1 MEFKVPLQKAT
12 LVRRYKRFL
21 SDMLLPNGTKV
32 VAHCANSGSMLGLT
46 EPGSEVWLSPNT
58 NPKAKLDWRWELVR
72 TNGHLVGINTS
83 HPNRI
88 VEAASEGDEI
98 AELRGY
104 ESIRREV
111 RYGLNSRIDLLL
123 EAPDKEP
130 CFVEVKNVTL
140 KRKDHAEFPDAVTK
154 RGEKHLR
161 ELACMRADGNRAL
174 MFYLVQR
181 GDCNSFR
188 LAADLDPA
196 YTKTFLEARDAGVE
210 AVCYVCDISL
220 TSIRI
225 IRQIP
230 IDC

>member
-72 TNGHLVGINTS
+72 IDGQLVGINTS
-83 HPNRI
+83 NPNRI
-88 VEAASEGDEI
+88 VEAAIEGDEI

-104 ESIRREV
+104 KNIRREV

-140 KRKDHAEFPDAVTK
+140 KRKDHAEFPDAETK

-188 LAADLDPA
+188 LAADIDPA
-196 YTKTFLEARDAGVE
+196 YKKAFFEARDAGVE
-210 AVCYVCDISL
+210 AVCYACAICPA
-220 TSIRI
+220 SIRI
-225 IRQIP
+225 VRQIP

>member
-72 TNGHLVGINTS
+72 IDGQLVGINTS

-88 VEAASEGDEI
+88 VEAAIEGDEI

-188 LAADLDPA
+188 LAADIDPA
-196 YTKTFLEARDAGVE
+196 YKKTFFEARDAGVE
-210 AVCYVCDISL
+210 AVCYACAICP

-225 IRQIP
+225 VRQIP

>member
-72 TNGHLVGINTS
+72 TDGHLVGINTS

-88 VEAASEGDEI
+88 VEAAIEDDEI
-98 AELRGY
+98 AELKGY
-104 ESIRREV
+104 KTIRREV
-111 RYGLNSRIDLLL
+111 RYGSNSRIDLLL
-123 EAPDKEP
+123 EATDKER

-140 KRKDHAEFPDAVTK
+140 KRKYHAEFPDAVTK

-161 ELACMRADGNRAL
+161 ELACMKADGNRAL

-196 YTKTFLEARDAGVE
+196 YTKTFFEARDAGVE
-210 AVCYVCDISL
+210 AVCYACDISP
-220 TSIRI
+220 TSIKI
-225 IRQIP
+225 VRQIP

>member
-72 TNGHLVGINTS
+72 IDGQLVGINTS
-83 HPNRI
+83 NPNRI
-88 VEAASEGDEI
+88 VEAAIEGDEI

-104 ESIRREV
+104 KNIRREV

-140 KRKDHAEFPDAVTK
+140 KRKDHAEFPDAETK

-188 LAADLDPA
+188 LAADIDPA
-196 YTKTFLEARDAGVE
+196 YKKAFFEARDAGVE
-210 AVCYVCDISL
+210 AVCYACAICP

-225 IRQIP
+225 VRQIP

>member
-72 TNGHLVGINTS
+72 TDGHLVGINTS

-88 VEAASEGDEI
+88 VEAAIEDDEI
-98 AELRGY
+98 AELKGY
-104 ESIRREV
+104 KTIRREV
-111 RYGLNSRIDLLL
+111 RYGRNSRIDLLL
-123 EAPDKEP
+123 EATDKER

-140 KRKDHAEFPDAVTK
+140 KRKYHAEFPDAVTK

-161 ELACMRADGNRAL
+161 ELACMKADGNRAL

-196 YTKTFLEARDAGVE
+196 YTKTFFEARDAGVE
-210 AVCYVCDISL
+210 AVCYACDISP
-220 TSIRI
+220 TSIKI
-225 IRQIP
+225 VRQIP

>member
-72 TNGHLVGINTS
+72 IDGQLVGINTS
-83 HPNRI
+83 NPNRI
-88 VEAASEGDEI
+88 VEAAIEGDEI

-104 ESIRREV
+104 KNIRREV

-140 KRKDHAEFPDAVTK
+140 KRKDHAEFPDAETK

-196 YTKTFLEARDAGVE
+196 YTKTFFEARDAGVE
-210 AVCYVCDISL
+210 AVCYACAICPA
-220 TSIRI
+220 SIRI
-225 IRQIP
+225 VRQIP

>member
-72 TNGHLVGINTS
+72 IDGQLVGINTS

-88 VEAASEGDEI
+88 VEAAIEGDEI

-104 ESIRREV
+104 KNIRREV

-140 KRKDHAEFPDAVTK
+140 KRKDHAEFPDAETK

-188 LAADLDPA
+188 LAADIDPA
-196 YTKTFLEARDAGVE
+196 YKKAFFEARDAGVE
-210 AVCYVCDISL
+210 AVCYACAICP

-225 IRQIP
+225 VRQIP

>member
-72 TNGHLVGINTS
+72 IDGQLVGINTS
-83 HPNRI
+83 NPNRI
-88 VEAASEGDEI
+88 VEAAIEGDEI

-104 ESIRREV
+104 KNIRREV

-140 KRKDHAEFPDAVTK
+140 KRKDHAEFPDAETK

-188 LAADLDPA
+188 LAADIDPA
-196 YTKTFLEARDAGVE
+196 YKKTFFEARDAGVE
-210 AVCYVCDISL
+210 AVCYACAICPA
-220 TSIRI
+220 SIRI
-225 IRQIP
+225 VRQIP

>member
-72 TNGHLVGINTS
+72 IDGQLVGINTS
-83 HPNRI
+83 NPNRI
-88 VEAASEGDEI
+88 VEAAIEGDEI

-161 ELACMRADGNRAL
+161 ELACMRAGGNRAL

-181 GDCNSFR
+181 DDCNSFR

-196 YTKTFLEARDAGVE
+196 YTKTFFEARDAGVE
-210 AVCYVCDISL
+210 AVCYACAICP

-225 IRQIP
+225 VRQIP

>member
-72 TNGHLVGINTS
+72 IDGQLVGINTS
-83 HPNRI
+83 NPNRI
-88 VEAASEGDEI
+88 VEAAIEGDEI

-161 ELACMRADGNRAL
+161 ELACMRAGGNRAL

-181 GDCNSFR
+181 DDCNSFR

-196 YTKTFLEARDAGVE
+196 YTKTFFEARDAGVE
-210 AVCYVCDISL
+210 AVCYACDISP
-220 TSIRI
+220 TFIRI
-225 IRQIP
+225 ARQIP

>member
-72 TNGHLVGINTS
+72 IDGQLVGINTS

-88 VEAASEGDEI
+88 VEAAIEGDEI

-104 ESIRREV
+104 KNIRREV

-140 KRKDHAEFPDAVTK
+140 KRKDHAEFPDAETK

-188 LAADLDPA
+188 FAADIDPA
-196 YTKTFLEARDAGVE
+196 YKKAFFEARDAGVE
-210 AVCYVCDISL
+210 AVCYACAICP

-225 IRQIP
+225 VRQIP